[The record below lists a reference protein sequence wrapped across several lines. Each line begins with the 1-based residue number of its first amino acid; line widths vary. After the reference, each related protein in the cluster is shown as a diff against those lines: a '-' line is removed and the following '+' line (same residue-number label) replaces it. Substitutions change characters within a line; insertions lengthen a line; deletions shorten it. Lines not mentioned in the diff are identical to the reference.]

1 MGSPPGT
8 HDRRPDDHAPRRHQG
23 LSATLTALGVREHVL
38 QTVRAEGARPA
49 FAARLKAHLEQL
61 G

>member
-1 MGSPPGT
+1 MPP
-8 HDRRPDDHAPRRHQG
+8 PPPRRQG

-49 FAARLKAHLEQL
+49 FAARLKAHLKQL